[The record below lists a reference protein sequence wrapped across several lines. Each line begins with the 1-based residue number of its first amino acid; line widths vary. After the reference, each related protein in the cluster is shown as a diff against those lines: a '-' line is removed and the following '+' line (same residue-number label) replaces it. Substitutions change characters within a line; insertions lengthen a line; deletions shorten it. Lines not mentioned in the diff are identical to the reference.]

1 MHNTGHPPSIK
12 NDAAI
17 LAVPETNP
25 PLLSI
30 ADMPPNSFDS
40 LMRSLAKEHW
50 TAVAASPKTII
61 TDASTLAHRMLLCPL
76 LPPFQQFRK
85 PFLPTKT
92 NTKKLNDSTN
102 KFLPRNRVH

>member
-1 MHNTGHPPSIK
+1 MHDTGHPPSIK

-17 LAVPETNP
+17 LAAPGADP

-40 LMRSLAKEHW
+40 LMRSLAKAHW

-61 TDASTLAHRMLLCPL
+61 TDVSTLAHRMLLCPCC
-76 LPPFQQFRK
+76 PPSSSFES
-85 PFLPTKT
+85 PFCPPKT
-92 NTKKLNDSTN
+92 TQRS
-102 KFLPRNRVH
+102 